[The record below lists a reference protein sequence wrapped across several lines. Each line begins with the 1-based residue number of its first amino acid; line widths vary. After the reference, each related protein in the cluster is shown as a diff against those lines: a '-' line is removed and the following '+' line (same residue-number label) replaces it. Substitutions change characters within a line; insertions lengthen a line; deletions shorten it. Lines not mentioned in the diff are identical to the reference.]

1 MVSGQEPN
9 TVKLDDAQISRF
21 ICDGILLLDSAVDSN
36 LHGTIRK
43 KLEWVNKNDRSIEGN
58 IIPRIPEVSDDLAEA
73 LYHMG
78 WHAAWH
84 AAHIRGEKELSPA
97 HLPILSRL
105 CFPPSGR

>member
-43 KLEWVNKNDRSIEGN
+43 KLEWVKKN
-58 IIPRIPEVSDDLAEA
+58 
-73 LYHMG
+73 
-78 WHAAWH
+78 
-84 AAHIRGEKELSPA
+84 
-97 HLPILSRL
+97 
-105 CFPPSGR
+105 